1 MSGNRN
7 FKKSSGLLSA
17 AMTTLALRR
26 TRCSITGTVRVAC
39 PKPQFSGVTSTVILL
54 FIIHHK
60 TINIAALHGIFI
72 LFLTP

>member
-1 MSGNRN
+1 
-7 FKKSSGLLSA
+7 
-17 AMTTLALRR
+17 
-26 TRCSITGTVRVAC
+26 VRVAC